1 MGAAM
6 NTSTLKSSS
15 SILGKDALYAQH
27 PVGALL
33 DGEELVPG
41 SYLEHEAATV
51 LHVPTKVADIQ
62 EPHRTDQPN
71 TRCVSQHTTQRGM
84 HVVQRTDDMI

>member
-1 MGAAM
+1 MGVAT

-15 SILGKDALYAQH
+15 PILGKDAIYAQH

-41 SYLEHEAATV
+41 GYLEHEAATV

-62 EPHRTDQPN
+62 ESHRTDQPN
-71 TRCVSQHTTQRGM
+71 TQCVG
-84 HVVQRTDDMI
+84 

>member
-1 MGAAM
+1 MGVAT

-15 SILGKDALYAQH
+15 PILGKDAIYAQH

-41 SYLEHEAATV
+41 SYLEHEATTV
-51 LHVPTKVADIQ
+51 LHMPTKVADIQ

-71 TRCVSQHTTQRGM
+71 TQCVG
-84 HVVQRTDDMI
+84 